1 MAFQD
6 FDQIQERVNQER
18 KRKFRKRIIIGV
30 VSTLVVVAAIIG
42 GAFAY
47 ITYENKTQEQVK
59 NTKNNSKDKSSDK
72 SENPSQKPPSSAA
85 QSVKPGQVD
94 KIIQTLCNS
103 TLYKPSC
110 EKTLKNGTK
119 TDTSLSD
126 PRSLL
131 KSSIEAVNDD
141 LRKVFEKVLKLKTE
155 NKDEK
160 DAIAQCKL
168 LVDEAKKELDTS
180 VKRINDTE
188 VDNFAKIVPYLDSW
202 LSAVMTY
209 QETCVDGFEEGKV
222 KTDIRKNF
230 NSSQV
235 LTSNSLAVVKSLGAY
250 LSSAPKLKT
259 RHLLESRSSSA
270 IETDH
275 ITSWLSNKERRMLK
289 AVDVNALKPNA
300 TVAKDGSG
308 NFTTINDALKA
319 MPSKYQGRYTI
330 YIKHGVYE
338 ESVVV
343 DKKKANVT
351 MIGDGSQKT
360 IVTGNKSQAKKVST
374 LLTAT
379 FVAQGEGFMAHS
391 MGFRNTAGPEGHQA
405 VAIRVQSDRSVFLNC
420 RFEGYQ
426 NTLNAYTHRQYYRSC
441 VIVGTIDFI
450 FGDAAAI
457 FQNCDIFIRKGL
469 TGQKNTVTA
478 QGRVDK
484 FQTTGFVIHNCTI
497 APNEDLKPVKA
508 EFKSYLGR
516 PWKNHSRTVVM
527 ESTIEDVID
536 PVGWLRWQETDF
548 AIDTL
553 LYAEYKNEGPSGATA
568 SRVKWPGFRVINKEE
583 AMKYTVGPF
592 LQGEWIHEIGS
603 PVKFGLYDA

>member
-6 FDQIQERVNQER
+6 FDKIQERVNAER

-30 VSTLVVVAAIIG
+30 VSALVVVAAIIG

-47 ITYENKTQEQVK
+47 VTYENKTQEQAK
-59 NTKNNSKDKSSDK
+59 TTNSKTKDSSSK
-72 SENPSQKPPSSAA
+72 SESPSQKPPTSAA
-85 QSVKPGQVD
+85 QSLKPGQVD

-103 TLYKPSC
+103 TLYKPTC
-110 EKTLKNGTK
+110 VKTLKNGTK
-119 TDTSLSD
+119 TDTPLTD

-131 KSSIEAVNDD
+131 KSAIVAVNDD
-141 LRKVFEKVLKLKTE
+141 LDRVFKTVLSLKTE
-155 NKDEK
+155 KKDDK

-168 LVDEAKKELDTS
+168 LVDEAKEELGTS

-188 VDNFAKIVPYLDSW
+188 INNFAKIVPDLDSW
-202 LSAVMTY
+202 LSAVMSY
-209 QETCVDGFEEGKV
+209 QETCLDGFEEGKL

-235 LTSNSLAVVKSLGAY
+235 LTSNSLAMIKSLDAH
-250 LSSAPKLKT
+250 LSSVPKVKT
-259 RHLLESRSSSA
+259 RHLLDA

-275 ITSWLSNKERRMLK
+275 ITNWLSNKERRMLK
-289 AVDVNALKPNA
+289 AVDVKALKPNV

-319 MPSKYQGRYTI
+319 MPAKYQGRYTI
-330 YIKHGVYE
+330 YIKHGVYD
-338 ESVVV
+338 ESVIV

-351 MIGDGSQKT
+351 MVGDGSKKT
-360 IVTGNKSQAKKVST
+360 IVTGNKSNAKKT
-374 LLTAT
+374 RTFLTAT

-426 NTLNAYTHRQYYRSC
+426 DTLYAYTHRQYYRSC
-441 VIVGTIDFI
+441 VIVGTVDFI

-469 TGQKNTVTA
+469 PGQKNTVTA

-484 FQTTGFVIHNCTI
+484 FQTTGFVIQKCTI
-497 APNEDLKPVKA
+497 APNEDLKPAKA

-553 LYAEYKNEGPSGATA
+553 FYGEYKNKGPSGATV
-568 SRVKWPGFRVINKEE
+568 SRVKWPGFRVINKQE
-583 AMKYTVGPF
+583 AMKFTVGPF
-592 LQGEWIHEIGS
+592 LQGEWIHERGS
-603 PVKFGLYDA
+603 PVKFGLFDA